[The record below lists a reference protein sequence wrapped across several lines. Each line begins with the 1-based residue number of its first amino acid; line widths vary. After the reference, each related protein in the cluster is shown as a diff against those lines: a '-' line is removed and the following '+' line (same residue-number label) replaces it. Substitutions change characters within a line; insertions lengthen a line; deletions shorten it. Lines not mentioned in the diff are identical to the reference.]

1 MISFT
6 GGVAVGKSIARRLG
20 YRRAVL
26 ELGGNDPL
34 IVLADADLEEAAR
47 LAVSGAF
54 ANSGQR
60 CTAVKRIIAVHDVAD
75 ELAER
80 VAAGA
85 AALRC
90 ADPLDEDTDVGTVID
105 EAAATAI
112 ATRVHDAVGAGARL
126 LVRRRARR
134 GAAHA
139 RRPR

>member
-1 MISFT
+1 M
-6 GGVAVGKSIARRLG
+6 GKSIARRLG

-34 IVLADADLEEAAR
+34 IVLEDADLEEAAR

-60 CTAVKRIIAVHDVAD
+60 CSAVKRILAVPEVAD

-90 ADPLDEDTDVGTVID
+90 GDPLDEETDVGTVID
-105 EAAATAI
+105 EAAAVTIVRSHRGRGGGGRA
-112 ATRVHDAVGAGARL
+112 AA
-126 LVRRRARR
+126 VRRPA
-134 GAAHA
+134 
-139 RRPR
+139 